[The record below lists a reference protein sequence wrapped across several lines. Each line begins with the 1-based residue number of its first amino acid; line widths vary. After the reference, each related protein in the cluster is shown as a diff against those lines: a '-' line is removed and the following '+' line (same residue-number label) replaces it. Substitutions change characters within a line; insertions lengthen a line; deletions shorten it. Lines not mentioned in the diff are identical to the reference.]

1 MPQYSNLKLKPQVKA
16 DIVVF
21 KAKENTLTQEQKALN
36 NLNALKKCLKINKKI
51 GFGGREQAKKVIKQH
66 VIASAFGGGFIKNP
80 IGSAAAL
87 VANEAIM
94 AVRIGKE
101 YGFNNLSAKTLTTLA
116 SGSSGTMISKE
127 LVPKTTDLNK
137 SIYSALSNLIQNS
150 ISDVFGASLTQV
162 IPLVGRIVNAG
173 VATATTFTFG
183 EACMTMFE
191 NWVKN
196 KPKDSLG
203 CVSFFDDKSNITN
216 KEAQKLENKYNEL
229 ADRGIL
235 PKEIGK
241 SKNYNMSHSSYWTSQ
256 EYWKYVD
263 DWADA
268 CEHGLGHG
276 YTPPPPSVVIKNEN
290 TKQDLHGNK
299 MSSYPSSEY
308 WKYVDDWADACEHGL
323 GHGYMPPPP
332 YYRG

>member
-80 IGSAAAL
+80 IGSAVAL

-256 EYWKYVD
+256 EYWEYVD

-276 YTPPPPSVVIKNEN
+276 YTPPPP
-290 TKQDLHGNK
+290 
-299 MSSYPSSEY
+299 
-308 WKYVDDWADACEHGL
+308 
-323 GHGYMPPPP
+323 

>member
-101 YGFNNLSAKTLTTLA
+101 YGFNNLSAKTLTTLV

-137 SIYSALSNLIQNS
+137 SIYFALSNLIQNS

-276 YTPPPPSVVIKNEN
+276 YTPPPP
-290 TKQDLHGNK
+290 
-299 MSSYPSSEY
+299 
-308 WKYVDDWADACEHGL
+308 
-323 GHGYMPPPP
+323 